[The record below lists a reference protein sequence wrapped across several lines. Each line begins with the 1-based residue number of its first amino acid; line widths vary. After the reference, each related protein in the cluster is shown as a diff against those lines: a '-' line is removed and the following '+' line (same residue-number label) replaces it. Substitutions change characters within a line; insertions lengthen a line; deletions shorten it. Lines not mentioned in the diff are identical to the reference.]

1 VLTASEGGIIG
12 KGVALASSSVSLPLL
27 HIIFATNSIES
38 KLTKNYNLLYSYHLI
53 LWFVGVF
60 LRILASSKIIRHC

>member
-27 HIIFATNSIES
+27 HIISATNSIES
-38 KLTKNYNLLYSYHLI
+38 KLEQ
-53 LWFVGVF
+53 
-60 LRILASSKIIRHC
+60 KIIIFYIHIT